1 MKQKKTMQLWQM
13 LALMILSAIVL
24 ITMFLPAY
32 HINGKAVV
40 KMYNKMVSSEMM
52 DLAEQLGGMDMDA
65 VQEEL
70 DEEIAK
76 AEEENGIKISSITP
90 FRIMTNSYLS
100 FLGVESDED
109 ISSPELAAVY
119 AMQRAILWV
128 VYILAVI
135 VIIIL
140 LLGFCLKWTKYISL
154 IISMVYGLIG
164 SIIFAVFQFVL
175 PNIVAKNISA
185 QSFGGLGALG
195 GLGLGSM
202 DSMMAKMISC
212 LWGIAYLIAFII
224 FLLMLIVS
232 VASMFTGNAKSS
244 VSEQTGAGYDVSG
257 SVNTYAEQS
266 VASQPEI
273 RKESNV
279 VSVSNAAPVQ
289 TSAAFEAAPQP
300 AAPPQP
306 RVEPAMPPMGQVRCT
321 KGVAAGQ
328 GFSLPED
335 RKVVVGKSSQSANM
349 VLAHPNV
356 SKIHC
361 SIRFKAATNSYIV
374 KDHSLNGTFVNGVRL
389 QKDAPMEL
397 PAGTT
402 LTLADGSNEIKLG

>member
-40 KMYNKMVSSEMM
+40 KMYNKMLSSEMM

-140 LLGFCLKWTKYISL
+140 LL
-154 IISMVYGLIG
+154 
-164 SIIFAVFQFVL
+164 
-175 PNIVAKNISA
+175 
-185 QSFGGLGALG
+185 
-195 GLGLGSM
+195 
-202 DSMMAKMISC
+202 
-212 LWGIAYLIAFII
+212 
-224 FLLMLIVS
+224 
-232 VASMFTGNAKSS
+232 
-244 VSEQTGAGYDVSG
+244 
-257 SVNTYAEQS
+257 
-266 VASQPEI
+266 
-273 RKESNV
+273 
-279 VSVSNAAPVQ
+279 
-289 TSAAFEAAPQP
+289 
-300 AAPPQP
+300 
-306 RVEPAMPPMGQVRCT
+306 
-321 KGVAAGQ
+321 
-328 GFSLPED
+328 
-335 RKVVVGKSSQSANM
+335 
-349 VLAHPNV
+349 
-356 SKIHC
+356 
-361 SIRFKAATNSYIV
+361 
-374 KDHSLNGTFVNGVRL
+374 
-389 QKDAPMEL
+389 
-397 PAGTT
+397 
-402 LTLADGSNEIKLG
+402 

>member
-140 LLGFCLKWTKYISL
+140 LLGFCLKWTK
-154 IISMVYGLIG
+154 
-164 SIIFAVFQFVL
+164 
-175 PNIVAKNISA
+175 
-185 QSFGGLGALG
+185 
-195 GLGLGSM
+195 
-202 DSMMAKMISC
+202 
-212 LWGIAYLIAFII
+212 
-224 FLLMLIVS
+224 
-232 VASMFTGNAKSS
+232 
-244 VSEQTGAGYDVSG
+244 
-257 SVNTYAEQS
+257 
-266 VASQPEI
+266 
-273 RKESNV
+273 
-279 VSVSNAAPVQ
+279 
-289 TSAAFEAAPQP
+289 
-300 AAPPQP
+300 
-306 RVEPAMPPMGQVRCT
+306 
-321 KGVAAGQ
+321 
-328 GFSLPED
+328 
-335 RKVVVGKSSQSANM
+335 
-349 VLAHPNV
+349 
-356 SKIHC
+356 
-361 SIRFKAATNSYIV
+361 
-374 KDHSLNGTFVNGVRL
+374 
-389 QKDAPMEL
+389 
-397 PAGTT
+397 
-402 LTLADGSNEIKLG
+402 